1 MQELIQTHWPQV
13 SAFGQVAVTAAASEL
28 EIIRTFWP
36 IFAFIAI
43 NGVAFTI
50 WLLRQASTIRTEKQ
64 ARIAADQRIEE
75 RIIANHDHHKEKSE
89 TMARAMDE
97 MRKTQNDMLATLHNV
112 ELGVTAIREYR
123 KGQEDARRGRK

>member
-1 MQELIQTHWPQV
+1 MTNTV
-13 SAFGQVAVTAAASEL
+13 SEL

-36 IFAFIAI
+36 IFAFIAANAI
-43 NGVAFTI
+43 AFTV
-50 WLLRQASTIRTEKQ
+50 WLLKQASAIRAEKQ

-123 KGQEDARRGRK
+123 KGQEDARRARK

>member
-1 MQELIQTHWPQV
+1 MT
-13 SAFGQVAVTAAASEL
+13 TEL

-36 IFAFIAI
+36 IIAFIAANAI
-43 NGVAFTI
+43 AFTV
-50 WLLRQASTIRTEKQ
+50 WLLKQTSAIRAEKQ

-89 TMARAMDE
+89 IMARAMDE

-123 KGQEDARRGRK
+123 KGQEDAHRGRK